1 MFTPPTTPHGGRG
14 TVLWLTHDHC
24 RGEGGLNAGPYIVAS
39 FLIIHGM
46 FKCRRLARKLGMM
59 TTSQRIRRNCTR
71 SRPDKLLEDDAQV
84 ESQQGNLVCQAIVRY
99 AFIVSG
105 CWREIIDEAWSCFKI
120 SQQSFSH
127 GTPAVK
133 PKEHVNLHV
142 LLVSYC
148 YRFISWEGQRQIFEY
163 DSVGSTRTW

>member
-24 RGEGGLNAGPYIVAS
+24 RGEGGLNAGPYIVVS

-59 TTSQRIRRNCTR
+59 MTSQRIRRNCTR

-99 AFIVSG
+99 ATIVSG
-105 CWREIIDEAWSCFKI
+105 MQPSCLAVEGRSLMK
-120 SQQSFSH
+120 H
-127 GTPAVK
+127 GHVSKFPNNHFHM
-133 PKEHVNLHV
+133 EHPL
-142 LLVSYC
+142 
-148 YRFISWEGQRQIFEY
+148 
-163 DSVGSTRTW
+163 